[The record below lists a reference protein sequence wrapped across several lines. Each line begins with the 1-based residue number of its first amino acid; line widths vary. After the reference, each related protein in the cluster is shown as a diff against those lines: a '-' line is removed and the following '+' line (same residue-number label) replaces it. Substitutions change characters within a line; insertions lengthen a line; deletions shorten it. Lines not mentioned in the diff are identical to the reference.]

1 MRENTRVFQDGLD
14 KDISAGESKR
24 RVKTG
29 NEGRKGDDGS
39 VNAKR
44 SGIKIKLTTERN
56 GIKIKLTTKQNS
68 TGLKNLVPQHDE
80 DYDESEDTE
89 LVSKSGTSQ
98 YQQAPSED
106 IASQANPPRRKM
118 LCPAPA

>member
-14 KDISAGESKR
+14 KDISASESKR
-24 RVKTG
+24 WVKTG
-29 NEGRKGDDGS
+29 NEGKKGDDGS

-44 SGIKIKLTTERN
+44 S